1 MYLIPSPPLPSFSLP
16 PTVPR
21 GSSIPQRVEFAYTV
35 TKFDRRFRMQK
46 RDLLLTSTHVFLI
59 GREKQKAGP
68 NKGEFLEVIKR
79 QLSMSDI
86 AGVAMST
93 RQDGFVILRVPA
105 ECVLA
110 SFCGLSVLHLHVL
123 LLCVVVACC
132 VACLIAVRRCC
143 VLCCMSYCCA
153 SLLRAVLHAMFC
165 VLFVVCVW
173 FVCHTCSLKKGM
185 RSLRHAC
192 IGCGVRFYA
201 VALSTLRPLPRR
213 SSSAVTMVH
222 ITNLIPRAHLLCVSL
237 RIHSDSA
244 P

>member
-1 MYLIPSPPLPSFSLP
+1 
-16 PTVPR
+16 
-21 GSSIPQRVEFAYTV
+21 
-35 TKFDRRFRMQK
+35 MQK

-110 SFCGLSVLHLHVL
+110 SFCGSSVLHVL

-132 VACLIAVRRCC
+132 VACY
-143 VLCCMSYCCA
+143 VLYSICCA
-153 SLLRAVLHAMFC
+153 R
-165 VLFVVCVW
+165 VVCVPYMQPEEG
-173 FVCHTCSLKKGM
+173 HAQLKARVYWLRCTILCCGAFHIAPIAPTVKF
-185 RSLRHAC
+185 RSNYDTHHKSHPA
-192 IGCGVRFYA
+192 
-201 VALSTLRPLPRR
+201 R
-213 SSSAVTMVH
+213 SSTV
-222 ITNLIPRAHLLCVSL
+222 RVSS
-237 RIHSDSA
+237 HSFGLGTLMA
-244 P
+244 MTALWQVRHPH